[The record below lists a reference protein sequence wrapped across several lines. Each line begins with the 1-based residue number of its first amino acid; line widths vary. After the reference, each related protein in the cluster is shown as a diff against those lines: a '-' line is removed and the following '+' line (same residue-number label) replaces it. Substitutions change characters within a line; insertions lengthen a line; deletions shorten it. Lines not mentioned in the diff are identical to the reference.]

1 MKIQFEM
8 TIDFPEKL
16 EQEIAQDKEAYMKE
30 LLEVMQEGC
39 RAEKVP
45 MSVKFIN
52 TNDKVIE
59 YLKKISRYATD
70 CGNDEYFHYDAF
82 QTYIQHLIKE
92 LGGKDE

>member
-1 MKIQFEM
+1 
-8 TIDFPEKL
+8 
-16 EQEIAQDKEAYMKE
+16 
-30 LLEVMQEGC
+30 
-39 RAEKVP
+39 